1 MDLQPISRFIQA
13 HEIIFSLAKLAL
25 SFLLAFPIAWER
37 ERDSRSAG
45 LRTFPL
51 VAVASC
57 GYMLTGI
64 NALDA
69 LDPRSRV
76 FYGIIT
82 GIGFIGG
89 GAILKFGESVHGTA
103 TAAGIWITGA
113 MGCAVAWGEYEIAI
127 ALSLIANLTFWMVG
141 GLKRTRFLGRRE
153 ESIETIEEHRP
164 PDRDDTPRRE

>member
-1 MDLQPISRFIQA
+1 MDLQPVSRFIQA

-64 NALDA
+64 
-69 LDPRSRV
+69 
-76 FYGIIT
+76 
-82 GIGFIGG
+82 GFIGG
-89 GAILKFGESVHGTA
+89 GAILKFGGSVHGTA

-127 ALSLIANLTFWMVG
+127 ALSLIASLTFWMVG

>member
-1 MDLQPISRFIQA
+1 MDWQPVSRFIQA
-13 HEIIFSLAKLAL
+13 HEIIIPLAKLAL

-64 NALDA
+64 SALDA
-69 LDPRSRV
+69 LDPQSRV

-89 GAILKFGESVHGTA
+89 GAILKFGGSVHGTA

-127 ALSLIANLTFWMVG
+127 ALSLIASLTFWMVG
-141 GLKRTRFLGRRE
+141 GLKRTRFLSRRE
-153 ESIETIEEHRP
+153 ESIEEHRP
-164 PDRDDTPRRE
+164 PGGDDTPRNG